1 MTWDPL
7 LLVVDVLAV
16 WRLTRL
22 VTRDDFP
29 PIKAA
34 REWILR
40 RWPSGDTTFTAD
52 EVEPSVPD
60 DSDLPLPFSGE
71 GRVRGSGRPVF
82 WNGEEWQSSDDHW
95 QGKLISC
102 LWCSSVWLAGGVMA
116 LNPWRGWVAWLL
128 SVLAVA
134 GAAALVA
141 IRLDPIPH

>member
-7 LLVVDVLAV
+7 LLLVDVLAV

-34 REWILR
+34 REWVLR
-40 RWPSGDTTFTAD
+40 RWPSGDTTFTAE
-52 EVEPSVPD
+52 EVVGIIEDPD
-60 DSDLPLPFSGE
+60 APAPFTGE
-71 GRVRGSGRPVF
+71 GRVEGTGRPVF
-82 WNGEEWQSSDDHW
+82 WNGEEWQSEGDHW

-102 LWCSSVWLAGGVMA
+102 LWCASVWLAAGVMA
-116 LNPWRGWVAWLL
+116 LNPWRGWVAFVLGL
-128 SVLAVA
+128 LAVA

-141 IRLDPIPH
+141 VRLDPLPG